1 MFLFPQN
8 VVSIS
13 QRLSKA
19 KRSPSPKGACNFA
32 DSKIPS
38 LAGWFAIW
46 VLQRRE
52 CPNLGHIILPAGNME
67 EVWTVFSYFYIFGS
81 LGLHQLPDEQ
91 FPPKK
96 HRKSCK
102 DTEKNKKTLQR
113 KKSITPLTC

>member
-19 KRSPSPKGACNFA
+19 KRSPNQRALA
-32 DSKIPS
+32 TLLIKIPS

-46 VLQRRE
+46 VLKQRE

-67 EVWTVFSYFYIFGS
+67 EIWTVFSYFYIFGS

-102 DTEKNKKTLQR
+102 DTY
-113 KKSITPLTC
+113 